1 MPRIDLSSATGNNT
15 TTKFTGYIEWSVTT
29 TSKKAIFTVSLYAGL
44 NKNYTYGNMTG
55 SIKRG
60 STTVASG
67 TWGDDDSDKIE
78 GTGNLICTGS
88 FDISFDSTGKASA
101 TISAE
106 CNLWNNTGSFSNS
119 PTINGS
125 GTVSA
130 SAPYGASTIELGA
143 AEVQMGKN
151 LLISITRDSTDC
163 KHTLKYTFGTETK
176 TIASDVD
183 TSYAWTVPDLADKCN
198 DATSGTCTITC
209 ETSLSGSSLG
219 SKTATVTLT
228 VQDPTVPALDGGGDD
243 ITLGSE
249 CKISCPRNSSNFKL
263 KLELEFQ
270 DKVFLIGESTKDTK
284 TWTPGYDPAKE
295 IPNLTYATGQLKC
308 TTYNGTAQVGDPKT
322 KTVRVIVPDNDVTRP
337 SFTLDGLTLSPISSL
352 PEAFAGLYMRGL
364 TGLQAAFTATSEYSE
379 VRDYAI
385 TVGSQRAAGNPASI
399 ELLISDGSDVKV
411 TATVTDARGYSTTVN
426 TSISV
431 MAYQRPKIV
440 PCDGE
445 TAVICERATEDG
457 GLSAKGT
464 FLAIKAGKRFTSVIL
479 NEEEQNSCILR
490 YRWKPNN
497 GEFCGWFTL
506 LEENSENSETELVI
520 ANVVSSLQTSYM
532 VEIEAADALGGS
544 HVLTFQI
551 MTEAVSFV
559 LYDGPDG
566 AGFGKYPEA
575 EHVVDIASHMTLRVR
590 GKLVVDGA
598 DWIGID
604 LADGVS
610 ESVYPYGRKEVSGFH
625 YQVSDGNHV
634 YVAFDC
640 NFEYAGNE
648 IIINKEA
655 IPEEHRPK
663 RTTFA
668 LCPVSN
674 RGLALISAGTDGLI
688 RVEWVQSLAEMAR
701 TNTTAVEWIDGY
713 LDYWT

>member
-1 MPRIDLSSATGNNT
+1 MANIDCNSLKSSSGSAIL
-15 TTKFTGYIEWSVTT
+15 YSRLEWSVKAT
-29 TSKKAIFTVSLYAGL
+29 TSTKATIDVVLKTWISAG
-44 NKNYTYGNMTG
+44 YTKATLDGYITADG
-55 SIKRG
+55 SE
-60 STTVASG
+60 VASG
-67 TWGDDDSDKIE
+67 NWGTIYSKTLHVDDGKVIVCS
-78 GTGNLICTGS
+78 GS
-88 FDISFDSTGKASA
+88 FDIPFNSNGKASA
-101 TISAE
+101 TLYGCVTITNS
-106 CNLWNNTGSFSNS
+106 GSFSGNM
-119 PTINGS
+119 T
-125 GTVSA
+125 GTGTASA
-130 SAPYGASTIELGA
+130 SAPYGASTITLGA
-143 AEVQMGKN
+143 TSVQMGKN
-151 LLISITRDSTDC
+151 LLITLDSDHNSCT
-163 KHTLKYTFGTETK
+163 HTLTYKFGEDTGN
-176 TIASDVD
+176 IAKDVGA
-183 TSYAWTVPDLADKCN
+183 SYAWEVPDLADECDN
-198 DATSGTCTITC
+198 ATSGSCTITC
-209 ETSLSGSSLG
+209 NTFLDGKSLG
-219 SKTATVTLT
+219 TSTATVTLT
-228 VQDPTVPALDGGGDD
+228 VPDPTVPGLEGGGDD
-243 ITLGSE
+243 ITLGSQCTIA
-249 CKISCPRNSSNFKL
+249 CKRNSSNFKV
-263 KLELEFQ
+263 KLELVFQ
-270 DKVFLIGESTKDTK
+270 GKTFDIGESGDDTKD
-284 TWTPGYDPAKE
+284 WTPGYDPAKE

-308 TTYNGTAQVGDPKT
+308 TTYNGTAKVGDPQT
-322 KTVRVIVPDNDVTRP
+322 KTVRVNVPDNDKTKP

-506 LEENSENSETELVI
+506 LEEDSENSETELVI
-520 ANVVSSLQTSYM
+520 SNVVSSLQTSYM

-604 LADGVS
+604 LAEGVS